1 MENKLQERPKESFPK
16 VRFLDQYMQR
26 HKGFI
31 AGGCFKNIFK
41 GTKIKDLDM
50 FFENETDFNEAVN
63 LFEKDNRYVFSY
75 ENPKVKAYK
84 NKETE
89 IRVELIGSVYGTPSE
104 VLGKFDFTI
113 TKYAYAKRI
122 TEDGIVYYNL
132 FVNTY
137 FEDLTNGKLVIDDQM
152 LFPVSSWER
161 SYRYRSYGFGLCR
174 ESKEKLLEALKDAET
189 DDLSNELY
197 FGID

>member
-16 VRFLDQYMQR
+16 VRFLDLYMEG

-50 FFENETDFNEAVN
+50 FFENEADFNEAVN

-89 IRVELIGSVYGTPSE
+89 IRVELIRSVYGTPAE

-113 TKYAYAKRI
+113 TKYAYAKKQ
-122 TEDGIVYYNL
+122 TDEGYVYYNL

-137 FEDLTNGKLVIDDQM
+137 FEELTNGKLVIDDQM